1 MADKAH
7 LTAQMLRQERRGLAE
22 SVAGR
27 LELSHASAEPF
38 TYSAEFAIRVQQ
50 VETHINTLA
59 ACIEFSSPAMLDDY
73 VRFVATVAESATPH
87 QDDMSSVFSEVVE
100 VVQGQFPHEAQ
111 AVISNYVGRATQTLG
126 EESAAEDIRRVDA
139 PHAALQQQYLAALLA
154 TRRGEA
160 MRLVLEAVQTGTS
173 IESIYLD
180 VLQPTLQQL
189 GDRWQTGEISVAE
202 EHYCSAA
209 THVVLSQLQ
218 PYLLSNHTSVKTL
231 VAACVGEELH
241 ELGLRMVAN
250 LFERS
255 GWNTVYLGPN
265 TPAESITEAIIANQ
279 AQVLAVSVTL
289 TRHLFALSDVVGLVR
304 SSAGCEHVKLLV
316 GGYPFH
322 VDPLLWKRIGADAT
336 ASDAKEAVDVTDRLM
351 DRSWRRSDQGA

>member
-1 MADKAH
+1 MANTAQ
-7 LTAQMLRQERRGLAE
+7 LAAQMLRQERRGLAE

-27 LELSHASAEPF
+27 LELSHVAAEPF

-50 VETHINTLA
+50 VETHIHTLA

-73 VRFVATVAESATPH
+73 VRFVATVAESAVPH
-87 QDDMSSVFSEVVE
+87 QDDMASVFSEVVE
-100 VVQGQFPHEAQ
+100 VVQEQFPQEAQ
-111 AVISNYVGRATQTLG
+111 TVISRYVDRAAQTLG
-126 EESAAEDIRRVDA
+126 VEQIVEDARLIDT

-160 MRLVLEAVQTGTS
+160 MRLILEALQAGTT
-173 IESIYLD
+173 IESIYLE
-180 VLQPTLQQL
+180 VLQPTLRRL
-189 GDRWQTGEISVAE
+189 GDMWQAGEISVAE

-209 THVVLSQLQ
+209 THVVISQLQ
-218 PYLLSNHTSVKTL
+218 PHLLSSHASVKTV

-241 ELGLRMVAN
+241 ELGLRMVAG

-265 TPAESITEAIIANQ
+265 TPADSIAKAVVANQ

-289 TRHLFALSDVVGLVR
+289 TRHLFSLSDVVRLVR

-316 GGYPFH
+316 GGHPFH
-322 VDPLLWKRIGADAT
+322 VDPLLWKRVGADAT
-336 ASDAKEAVDVTDRLM
+336 AWDAKEAVGITERLIEF
-351 DRSWRRSDQGA
+351 R